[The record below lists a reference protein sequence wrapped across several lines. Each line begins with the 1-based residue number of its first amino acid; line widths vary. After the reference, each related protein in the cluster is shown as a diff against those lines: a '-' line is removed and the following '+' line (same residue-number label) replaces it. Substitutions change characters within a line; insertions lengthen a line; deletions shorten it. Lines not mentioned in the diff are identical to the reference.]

1 MVGTRVVLSGCEHD
15 DVRMFSEFLESR
27 TFFYVHLPSLELT
40 PVMKIGLPDRNLIF
54 QPSFFGGYVS
64 FREGT
69 SICRAIA
76 LSGTKVEEHI
86 LGVVH
91 PLHRLSVESF
101 MGWGGIG
108 LIL

>member
-1 MVGTRVVLSGCEHD
+1 M
-15 DVRMFSEFLESR
+15 
-27 TFFYVHLPSLELT
+27 
-40 PVMKIGLPDRNLIF
+40 
-54 QPSFFGGYVS
+54 
-64 FREGT
+64 
-69 SICRAIA
+69 CRAIA

-108 LIL
+108 LILWACPTQDVSVYYILFSVWNKYPRTGKLEPEKFNVKGKNQKGPSS